1 MGLSGLTGSGLLTSK
16 VERLFPDPG
25 AFPGQQNSSL
35 AQKDPE
41 YQEATG
47 LVFKESI
54 S

>member
-25 AFPGQQNSSL
+25 AFPWAAKQLSRAKN
-35 AQKDPE
+35 PE